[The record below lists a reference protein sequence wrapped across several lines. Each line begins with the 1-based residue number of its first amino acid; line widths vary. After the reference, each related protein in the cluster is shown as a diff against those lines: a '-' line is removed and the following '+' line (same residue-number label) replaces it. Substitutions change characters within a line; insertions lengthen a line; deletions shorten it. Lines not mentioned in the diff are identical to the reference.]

1 MNNRAFTPTGDREI
15 AGVLLAG
22 GRSRRFGD
30 GDGDKCLQELDGKT
44 LLERAALNAAPQ
56 VGSLMLNINGDPER
70 FPDMNLPIISDNIP
84 GHAGPLAG
92 VLSAM
97 ECVVNHAPQARWIAT
112 FATDTPFLP
121 PNWVARVRAQ
131 ITRED
136 ADMGTVSSNG
146 RMHPVFGVWPV
157 EMRYEL
163 RKAMLDHGLRKVDEW
178 TGRFKVATVDF
189 DTDVKDPFFNI
200 NTAEDLSQ
208 AASLI

>member
-1 MNNRAFTPTGDREI
+1 MNTRAFIPSGNREI

-22 GRSRRFGD
+22 GQSRRF
-30 GDGDKCLQELDGKT
+30 GDGDKCLQELDGQS
-44 LLERAALNAAPQ
+44 LLERTALNAAPQ
-56 VGSLMLNINGDPER
+56 VGTLMLNINGDPDR
-70 FPDMNLPIISDNIP
+70 FPDLGLPIISDNIP

-121 PNWVARVRAQ
+121 PNWVARVRAA
-131 ITRED
+131 ITREG

-146 RMHPVFGVWPV
+146 RMHPVIGVWPTD
-157 EMRYEL
+157 MRYEL
-163 RKAMLDHGLRKVDEW
+163 RTAMVEQDLRKVDEW

-189 DTDVKDPFFNI
+189 DVDEIDPFFNI
-200 NTAEDLSQ
+200 NTTEDLSQ